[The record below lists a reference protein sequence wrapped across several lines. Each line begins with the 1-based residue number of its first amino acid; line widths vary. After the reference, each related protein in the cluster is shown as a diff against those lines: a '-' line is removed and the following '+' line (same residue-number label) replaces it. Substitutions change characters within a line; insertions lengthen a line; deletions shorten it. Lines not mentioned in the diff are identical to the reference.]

1 MIDAGQRS
9 ALDLMPQSEQML
21 TADPNLAGESR
32 GGFSLGD
39 AAKDQE
45 DLGGAQMGPLPGGV
59 SEHVEDPPATL
70 AAVIGD
76 RRVGT
81 TAVDVETLGGAT
93 SGAGEP
99 FGVEQIEKLLA
110 APLLVHE
117 VDNREVHG
125 AGSSEMKTNKPQGQE
140 TKSAGG

>member
-1 MIDAGQRS
+1 MAQ
-9 ALDLMPQSEQML
+9 AEQML
-21 TADPNLAGESR
+21 AADADLAGELR
-32 GGFSLGD
+32 GGLPLGD
-39 AAKDQE
+39 TAEDQKD
-45 DLGGAQMGPLPGGV
+45 LRGAQVSPLPGGV

-93 SGAGEP
+93 AGTGEP
-99 FGVEQIEKLLA
+99 FGVEQIEELLV

-117 VDNREVHG
+117 VDNREIHG
-125 AGSSEMKTNKPQGQE
+125 AGSGEMKTNKPRGQE